1 MLSLLTIVIKCGHI
15 WSHMSQ
21 LVTWTGSWLILNY
34 TCNFIWWAWTTA
46 KSDHFSMQHSNTN
59 QDKQSQLRTEIS
71 SKVCWETR
79 SARAGNRRDGVTQH
93 KIHFS
98 WSLIAVAV
106 VRVRLITCTAES
118 CPFVWGGVVLSVLS
132 HSVKN
137 LGTLCPWPP
146 SSVWKPIHPL
156 KRADRWSN
164 NAMQRVEVSQCY
176 EQIRW

>member
-1 MLSLLTIVIKCGHI
+1 MVIFDHI
-15 WSHMSQ
+15 CHNWSHER
-21 LVTWTGSWLILNY
+21 VHGSFCITHAISSDGLEQRL
-34 TCNFIWWAWTTA
+34 
-46 KSDHFSMQHSNTN
+46 KSDRFSMQHSNTN

-106 VRVRLITCTAES
+106 VRVRGVRVRLITCTAES

-164 NAMQRVEVSQCY
+164 NATQRVEVSQCY